1 VLVLHYFFFI
11 VIPQKNKESFSAL
24 PIAKLCYS
32 LFFAYFALTA
42 LQIRHG
48 FCPNDSSD
56 SNKKKISVFENV
68 LRQVYRS
75 VPFIFEIKSAI
86 DWSTTETSLDMFQ
99 WIKLEEAK
107 LHLLLVKYQMQLR
120 KTYTQPIQF
129 QFKIYGWLF
138 LFFLVGIAVFPLF
151 LFSSL
156 NPNYSVASPFKATLS
171 LDLLTSDENIDRSFN
186 LFSTTS
192 EDITVISDSQFSN
205 FKKYLIDDSD
215 VQDDE
220 LKSQVSNVR
229 FDSFPSDSWTL
240 STPKKE
246 QLIQILQNSL
256 KAEAKDHS
264 NGKI

>member
-1 VLVLHYFFFI
+1 
-11 VIPQKNKESFSAL
+11 
-24 PIAKLCYS
+24 
-32 LFFAYFALTA
+32 
-42 LQIRHG
+42 
-48 FCPNDSSD
+48 
-56 SNKKKISVFENV
+56 
-68 LRQVYRS
+68 
-75 VPFIFEIKSAI
+75 
-86 DWSTTETSLDMFQ
+86 
-99 WIKLEEAK
+99 
-107 LHLLLVKYQMQLR
+107 
-120 KTYTQPIQF
+120 
-129 QFKIYGWLF
+129 
-138 LFFLVGIAVFPLF
+138 
-151 LFSSL
+151 
-156 NPNYSVASPFKATLS
+156 LS

-192 EDITVISDSQFSN
+192 EDITVISDSQFLS